1 MTIINLTSHSIIIET
16 ADGRTE
22 FAPSGKVARVTS
34 IPSHVGTVAGI
45 PVNRPIFGPVV
56 GLPEPQPDVT
66 FIVSSQVAIRV
77 PERADVVAPD
87 TGPTAIRNEN
97 GQVVAVRGFQRF

>member
-1 MTIINLTSHSIIIET
+1 MTVVNLTLHNIVVET

-22 FAPSGKVARVTS
+22 FAPSGQVARVAS
-34 IPSHVGTVAGI
+34 VPSRVGTVAGI

-77 PERADVVAPD
+77 PERDDVVAPD
-87 TGPTAIRNEN
+87 TGPTAIRKN